1 MNKKEQLRKQAQDL
15 LKKARELEM
24 QEQLKIGKLVLAL
37 YEKNEIKDSFLR
49 EEISK
54 IVGDTFE
61 STVNGSKPSA
71 LSTSPEFN
79 RA

>member
-24 QEQLKIGKLVLAL
+24 QEQLKIGKLVLVL
-37 YEKNEIKDSFLR
+37 YEKNEIKDSVLR
-49 EEISK
+49 DEISK
-54 IVGDTFE
+54 IVGDISE
-61 STVNGSKPSA
+61 PIAAENKAAP